1 MIKKLTFLLTLML
14 VVTGISAQQWNL
26 MPMPKSIEA
35 ADGAYRIQSEGVTV
49 TLQGNYHQRLPM
61 NATWFLT
68 RLGKRTTIPMLP
80 KQGKEIVVKVNR
92 AGTVKLGENESYQL
106 KVTPTTVTI
115 EAETDL
121 GAIYAMETL
130 LQLVNRDAQG
140 FYIPA
145 VTIADSPRFPWRGLM
160 IDAGRHFMPVD
171 VIKRNIDA
179 MAAVKLN
186 VLHFHLTEDQ
196 GFRIECKT
204 FPKLHQLGSNGEY
217 YTQEQI
223 KEIIAY
229 ADLRGIRVMPEF
241 DMPGHTTA
249 WMPGAPEIASAPG
262 PYEIEKR
269 FGVFGATMNPTSEKT
284 YKFLD
289 KFFKEMAALFPD
301 EYMHIGGDENNG
313 EQWNANPSIQK
324 FMKEKGIKDNHQLQA
339 HFNKRLLKILQKHKK
354 KMMGWDEIFQP
365 DLPQSIVIHSWRGR
379 QYMDEAAQKGYQSV
393 LSNGY
398 YIDLSF
404 NARKHYM
411 VDPLPDTTHLTAEQQ
426 KRILGGEAPMWAE
439 LVTLE
444 NVESRIWPRT
454 AAIAERLW
462 SPNPAAPIDD
472 MYRRLMVV
480 SQRLEETGS
489 RHMANREPM
498 IRRLAGTSNIQPLML
513 LANAAEPIEGYKR
526 HGSQKYTTYH
536 PLSRFVDVTMPD
548 APDAIEFSLLLNR
561 FIESKSSDTYVELSK
576 MLTRWEMNHQQ
587 FAVIAKEN
595 PLLTEVEPLSINL
608 AMLAATTNVMLKQ
621 LYYGKML
628 TKDDAAKME
637 RVIIE
642 LAKPVA
648 EMNLPLADDAKR
660 ILELVTDSNNTLPS
674 TEE

>member
-61 NATWFLT
+61 NAAWFLI

-313 EQWNANPSIQK
+313 EQWNANPAIQK

-648 EMNLPLADDAKR
+648 EMNLPLSDDAKR
-660 ILELVTDSNNTLPS
+660 ILELVTDSTNTLPS

>member
-1 MIKKLTFLLTLML
+1 
-14 VVTGISAQQWNL
+14 
-26 MPMPKSIEA
+26 
-35 ADGAYRIQSEGVTV
+35 
-49 TLQGNYHQRLPM
+49 
-61 NATWFLT
+61 
-68 RLGKRTTIPMLP
+68 
-80 KQGKEIVVKVNR
+80 
-92 AGTVKLGENESYQL
+92 
-106 KVTPTTVTI
+106 
-115 EAETDL
+115 
-121 GAIYAMETL
+121 
-130 LQLVNRDAQG
+130 
-140 FYIPA
+140 
-145 VTIADSPRFPWRGLM
+145 
-160 IDAGRHFMPVD
+160 
-171 VIKRNIDA
+171 
-179 MAAVKLN
+179 
-186 VLHFHLTEDQ
+186 
-196 GFRIECKT
+196 
-204 FPKLHQLGSNGEY
+204 
-217 YTQEQI
+217 
-223 KEIIAY
+223 
-229 ADLRGIRVMPEF
+229 MPEF

-269 FGVFGATMNPTSEKT
+269 FGVFGATMNPSSEKT

-313 EQWNANPSIQK
+313 EQWNANPAIQK

-472 MYRRLMVV
+472 MYRRLMLV

-498 IRRLAGTSNIQPLML
+498 MRRLAGTSNIQPLML

-526 HGSQKYTTYH
+526 HGSQKYTTFH

-648 EMNLPLADDAKR
+648 EMNLPLANDAKR
-660 ILELVTDSNNTLPS
+660 ILELVTDSTNTLPS

>member
-61 NATWFLT
+61 NAAWFLT

-171 VIKRNIDA
+171 IIKRNIDA

-313 EQWNANPSIQK
+313 EQWNANPAIQK

-498 IRRLAGTSNIQPLML
+498 MRRLAGTSNIQPLML

-660 ILELVTDSNNTLPS
+660 ILELVTDSTNTLPS